1 VSILFAA
8 RKLPYKCC
16 FLFDLFFLTLSRYN
30 EAMLKVDEIE
40 YQYVTNA
47 AGEKM
52 AVVIPINA
60 FQQLLE
66 DLEDLAAVAE
76 RREEETVSHA
86 DLIAELKADGL
97 LHD

>member
-1 VSILFAA
+1 
-8 RKLPYKCC
+8 
-16 FLFDLFFLTLSRYN
+16 
-30 EAMLKVDEIE
+30 MLKAEETE

-47 AGEKM
+47 AGERT
-52 AVVIPINA
+52 AVVIPIST

-76 RREEETVSHA
+76 RREEDTISHV

-97 LHD
+97 LQD

>member
-1 VSILFAA
+1 MPKA
-8 RKLPYKCC
+8 
-16 FLFDLFFLTLSRYN
+16 
-30 EAMLKVDEIE
+30 EEIE

-47 AGEKM
+47 DGGKT
-52 AVVIPINA
+52 AVVIPIGT

-76 RREEETVSHA
+76 RREEETISHA

-97 LHD
+97 LQD